1 MEHDRLIFVDVVE
14 VILYIKIDRYLY
26 SNLKIKLNH
35 DLVLKNR
42 GKKINK

>member
-1 MEHDRLIFVDVVE
+1 MKHDRLLFVDVVE
-14 VILYIKIDRYLY
+14 VILFIKIDRYLY

-42 GKKINK
+42 GKIKKK